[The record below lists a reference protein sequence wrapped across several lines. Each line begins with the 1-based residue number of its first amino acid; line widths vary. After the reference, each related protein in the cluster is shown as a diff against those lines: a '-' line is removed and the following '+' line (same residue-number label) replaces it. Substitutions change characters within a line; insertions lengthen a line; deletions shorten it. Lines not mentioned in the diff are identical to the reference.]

1 MTGTITASS
10 PLSKPKVHRLP
21 ASVLAKPPQKR
32 EFPKRALFWAGAF
45 LTAAALSLSMPSQ
58 PVVTAAT
65 MLPAVAV
72 VSNRIQG
79 SHALINEGT
88 SMLPAAIS
96 DAQAAPALPLNDKGS
111 TIMLRDHSSSII
123 GQMAKIPLENE
134 HITEIK
140 AINDIDNGAGREL
153 LSIISKY

>member
-1 MTGTITASS
+1 
-10 PLSKPKVHRLP
+10 
-21 ASVLAKPPQKR
+21 
-32 EFPKRALFWAGAF
+32 
-45 LTAAALSLSMPSQ
+45 
-58 PVVTAAT
+58 
-65 MLPAVAV
+65 
-72 VSNRIQG
+72 
-79 SHALINEGT
+79 
-88 SMLPAAIS
+88 MLPAAIS

>member
-1 MTGTITASS
+1 MG
-10 PLSKPKVHRLP
+10 V
-21 ASVLAKPPQKR
+21 
-32 EFPKRALFWAGAF
+32 
-45 LTAAALSLSMPSQ
+45 AAISLWMRPQ

-72 VSNRIQG
+72 VSKRLQEE
-79 SHALINEGT
+79 S
-88 SMLPAAIS
+88 SMLPAAIG
-96 DAQAAPALPLNDKGS
+96 DAQAAPALPLHDKSSS
-111 TIMLRDHSSSII
+111 TIMLTDDSSTII